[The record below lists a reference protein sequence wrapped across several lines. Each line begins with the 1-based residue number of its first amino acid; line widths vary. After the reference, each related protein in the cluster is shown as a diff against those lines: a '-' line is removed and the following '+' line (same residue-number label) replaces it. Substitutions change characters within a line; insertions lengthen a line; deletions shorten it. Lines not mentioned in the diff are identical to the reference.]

1 MIKYVYIV
9 ISEETAGLQR
19 RGVKSQGRWEGP
31 SGPPRPSS
39 LLGPPFP
46 GTCSAHD
53 RGLAGPGAVLR
64 DAGPCSAWPG
74 LRRRKSGSNPRW
86 AQRTR
91 GGTRGR
97 RRAGGESEEGRL
109 GLTRGAGHAEVG
121 AASPV
126 TPSPPAH
133 RAPTGRTKP
142 GGRRGAWNAER
153 PHRPSPGSWPHRRA
167 RWEIRHPGDPG
178 LGGLRPAP
186 WERVGGQ
193 GAGSAHGTEVTGGRG
208 RAAPCQ
214 PTPPSPLG
222 RPEVDR
228 PSLFPRQF
236 RLTTAIFRGRDEGP
250 GNDSGKARW
259 SVGGEA
265 LFRKAPQMPFQRKTC
280 AAFPTGTGSA

>member
-39 LLGPPFP
+39 LLGPPLP
-46 GTCSAHD
+46 GTCSTHD

-64 DAGPCSAWPG
+64 DAGPCSAWLG
-74 LRRRKSGSNPRW
+74 LRRRKSGSNPRR
-86 AQRTR
+86 ARRTR

-133 RAPTGRTKP
+133 RAPTSRTKP
-142 GGRRGAWNAER
+142 GGNQTRRAER
-153 PHRPSPGSWPHRRA
+153 RLERRA
-167 RWEIRHPGDPG
+167 ATPSKSG
-178 LGGLRPAP
+178 LAGAPPCALGNPAP
-186 WERVGGQ
+186 GRPGPRRSAARAV
-193 GAGSAHGTEVTGGRG
+193 GAGGGPGGRRRPRHRGYG
-208 RAAPCQ
+208 RARARG
-214 PTPPSPLG
+214 PLPG
-222 RPEVDR
+222 QLRRPH
-228 PSLFPRQF
+228 
-236 RLTTAIFRGRDEGP
+236 
-250 GNDSGKARW
+250 
-259 SVGGEA
+259 
-265 LFRKAPQMPFQRKTC
+265 
-280 AAFPTGTGSA
+280 

>member
-9 ISEETAGLQR
+9 FSEETAGLQR

-39 LLGPPFP
+39 PLGPPLP

-53 RGLAGPGAVLR
+53 RGPGAVLR
-64 DAGPCSAWPG
+64 DAGPCSVWPG
-74 LRRRKSGSNPRW
+74 LRRRKNGSNPRR
-86 AQRTR
+86 ARRTR

-97 RRAGGESEEGRL
+97 RREGGESEEGRS

-167 RWEIRHPGDPG
+167 RWEIGTWATQASAVCGPRRGSGWGARGPAAPTAPR
-178 LGGLRPAP
+178 LRA
-186 WERVGGQ
+186 
-193 GAGSAHGTEVTGGRG
+193 GAGAR
-208 RAAPCQ
+208 
-214 PTPPSPLG
+214 PLAG
-222 RPEVDR
+222 QLRRPH
-228 PSLFPRQF
+228 
-236 RLTTAIFRGRDEGP
+236 
-250 GNDSGKARW
+250 
-259 SVGGEA
+259 
-265 LFRKAPQMPFQRKTC
+265 
-280 AAFPTGTGSA
+280 